1 MELEGGVE
9 GCVEGGRKGRGG
21 RGGWDLGEESRTL
34 TRTLTFRRRADSL

>member
-21 RGGWDLGEESRTL
+21 RGGGIWGRSLGL
-34 TRTLTFRRRADSL
+34 